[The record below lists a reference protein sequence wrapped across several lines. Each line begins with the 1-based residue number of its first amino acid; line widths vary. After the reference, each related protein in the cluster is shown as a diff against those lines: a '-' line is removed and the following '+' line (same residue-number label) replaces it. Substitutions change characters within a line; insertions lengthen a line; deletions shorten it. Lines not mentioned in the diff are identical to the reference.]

1 MYRAMIYLQTRFS
14 DAPRFLGI
22 VQRSIFHISYA
33 GTGIDC
39 LCMVYQTIKEEPIS
53 RVERRRMAEKA
64 EVLRDVVLQ
73 LTEKEIV
80 FSDRT
85 RIYRHTIRLPGVYR
99 LGLDRKSV
107 RGKTSYVLHV
117 NDLSFPGSPE
127 LYDLIEEH
135 RRAFNGNP

>member
-1 MYRAMIYLQTRFS
+1 
-14 DAPRFLGI
+14 
-22 VQRSIFHISYA
+22 
-33 GTGIDC
+33 
-39 LCMVYQTIKEEPIS
+39 
-53 RVERRRMAEKA
+53 MAEKA

-135 RRAFNGNP
+135 RRAFKGKP